1 MYDDAVDI
9 KEKIDKAF
17 DFTRE
22 PRDRAADDWIFA
34 HFNQWDE
41 DLEDYSDNEYRG
53 QFDII
58 SRQIRQIKSEML
70 ANPISVKYRAVGGEE
85 SSKEAAE
92 TLQGMYRASMR
103 TNMAKEAL
111 DIAID
116 SQVSVGFGAWRICTE
131 YEDHGENDVTTQR
144 IVRKPIHEANNT
156 VYFDPAATR
165 RDKSDAK
172 WGGILTRYTKDS
184 HKELC
189 EEYGCEHHTGAS
201 AASPANSGVF
211 AFSGGDYVWVAEHY
225 EVKTKKKKVLV
236 MSNGYETI
244 TVPRNKGDEVAALAD
259 MGYDVTARKEVKIR
273 EVNKY
278 IVDGDGVIDGPVRV
292 AGEHIPIIPV
302 FGEWRYIEG
311 QEYWEGMVR
320 RAKDPQR
327 LHNMGMS
334 FVADQMGR
342 SPRRKPVFTDEQ
354 IRDYEYMYTADAE
367 YAYYKMNARDEQ
379 GQPIDR
385 TIQYM
390 EGPQI
395 TGAEATFLQLTEKAV
410 QDVTVTPVVGENALS
425 DGVTEGQ
432 LRLANSQNQMQTFVY
447 QHNLA
452 TAMRRDG
459 EIYQSIAA
467 EIYVDEMEVPS
478 MGEDDVTELVT
489 INEPGYDS
497 TGRPY
502 VKNEIADI
510 SFEVY
515 TDIGPAFQDQKDAAK
530 ATLLETAQALGA
542 QDPLGRLAYL
552 QYMTMLDVPG
562 GQDFE
567 EYLKAEAL
575 KAGIRKPKT
584 EEEQMFLAQ
593 LQQAAAQQPPS
604 ADQMI
609 GQAEMMK
616 AQADVMTAQTKLNSA
631 QFDAA
636 KSVADAEY
644 KQAQT
649 AEILSRLQQVDLD
662 RLNKVLELVEKEQQ
676 IKGNAA
682 DRLTQQYGAMQ

>member
-1 MYDDAVDI
+1 MIDDAVDI
-9 KEKIDKAF
+9 KQKIDKAF
-17 DFTRE
+17 EFTRE

-41 DLEDYSDNEYRG
+41 YLEDYSDNEYRG

-58 SRQIRQIKSEML
+58 SRQVRQVKSEML
-70 ANPISVKYRAVGGEE
+70 ANPISVKYRAVGGDE
-85 SSKEAAE
+85 SNKEAAE

-189 EEYGCEHHTGAS
+189 EEYGCENHTGAS
-201 AASPANSGVF
+201 AATPANSGVF

-259 MGYDVTARKEVKIR
+259 MGYDVTARKEVKVR

-278 IVDGDGVIDGPVRV
+278 IIDGDGIIDGPVRV

-354 IRDYEYMYTADAE
+354 IRGHEYMYTTDAD
-367 YAYYKMNARDEQ
+367 YAYYLMNARDEQ

-385 TIQYM
+385 AIQYM

-459 EIYQSIAA
+459 EIYQSIAS
-467 EIYVDEMEVPS
+467 EIYIDEMEVPV
-478 MGEDDVTELVT
+478 MGEDDSTEMVV
-489 INEPGYDS
+489 INEQGYNNQ
-497 TGRPY
+497 GLPY
-502 VKNEIADI
+502 IKNEVSDV

-515 TDIGPAFQDQKDAAK
+515 TDVGPAFQDQKDAAK

-552 QYMTMLDVPG
+552 QYLTMLDVPG
-562 GQDFE
+562 GDDFE
-567 EYLKAEAL
+567 DFIKIEAL
-575 KAGIRKPKT
+575 KAGIRKPKN
-584 EEEQMFLAQ
+584 EEEQAVMMQ
-593 LQQAAAQQPPS
+593 IQQAAANRPPT
-604 ADQMI
+604 AQDMI

-616 AQADVMTAQTKLNSA
+616 AQADVMSAQTDLNNS
-631 QFDAA
+631 QYEAA
-636 KSVADAEY
+636 KSIADAEY

-649 AEILSRLQQVDLD
+649 AEILSKLQQFDLE
-662 RLNKVLELVEKEQQ
+662 RLGKVLDLIEKGQQ
-676 IKGNAA
+676 IDNNTIGQ
-682 DRLTQQYGAMQ
+682 LTQMYGGVQ